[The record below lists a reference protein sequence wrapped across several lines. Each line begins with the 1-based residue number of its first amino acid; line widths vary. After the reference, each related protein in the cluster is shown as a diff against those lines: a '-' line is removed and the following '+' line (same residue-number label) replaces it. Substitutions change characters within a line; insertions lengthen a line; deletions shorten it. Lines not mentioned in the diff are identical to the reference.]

1 MIPMSLAQIAQVT
14 DGQLLN
20 CPDATQT
27 VSHIN
32 TDTRTVAAGALFL
45 ALQGERFDAH
55 QFVAQ
60 AVAKGA
66 VAAVV
71 SRPLADVTIPQIL
84 VADTRIALGQI
95 AAWVRAQLDLQIVA
109 ITGSCGK
116 TTLKE
121 MCAAILQQAAPVLA
135 TQGNLNNE
143 IGVPQTLLRLT
154 PDDRYA
160 VVELGANHPGEI
172 AWTTSLVKP
181 DVAVINNVAAAHLAG
196 FGSLRGVAVAK
207 TEIFS
212 GLSDS
217 GTAVINADSEFYDWW
232 REILSVRTFSFG
244 VENPKA
250 DFRAEN
256 ITQDEQGIAA
266 FTLISPLGQIDIQLP
281 IPGLH
286 NVSNALAAA
295 AVTTSLG
302 LSLAQVQSGLANMLP
317 VKGRFCVQKL
327 SDDLTLID
335 DTYNASVQSVMAAI
349 DTLAVMPG
357 YRVLAF
363 GDMGELGAD
372 AADLHRQIGEHARL
386 KKLDAVFTVGEL
398 SRHTAEAAAAS
409 GQHFANKDSLY
420 QALQTLMQHQRPM
433 TILAKGARS
442 ARMEEV
448 VAFVK
453 SCEEQA
459 C

>member
-1 MIPMSLAQIAQVT
+1 MIPMSLAQIALVT

-20 CPDATQT
+20 CSDPSLTICN
-27 VSHIN
+27 VS
-32 TDTRTVAAGALFL
+32 TDTRTVTNGALFL
-45 ALQGERFDAH
+45 ALLGERFDAH
-55 QFVAQ
+55 QFVSQ
-60 AVAKGA
+60 AITNGA
-66 VAAVV
+66 VVAVV
-71 SRPLADVTIPQIL
+71 SRPLADVAIPQIL
-84 VADTRIALGQI
+84 VADTRVALGQI
-95 AAWVRAQLDLQIVA
+95 SAWVREQLDLQIVA

-121 MCAAILQQAAPVLA
+121 MCATILQQTAPVLA

-154 PDDRYA
+154 PAERYA

-172 AWTTSLVKP
+172 AWTTSLVKS

-207 TEIFS
+207 TEIFG
-212 GLSDS
+212 GLSAS

-232 REILSVRTFSFG
+232 REILSVRTVSFG
-244 VENPKA
+244 LQNSKA

-256 ITQDEQGIAA
+256 VKQDEQGIAS
-266 FTLISPLGQIDIQLP
+266 FTLCTPDAQIDIQLP

-302 LSLAQVQSGLANMLP
+302 LSLAQVKSGLAHMLP

-327 SDDLTLID
+327 SDDLTVID

-349 DTLAVMPG
+349 DTLSVMPG
-357 YRVLAF
+357 YRVFAF
-363 GDMGELGAD
+363 GDMGEMGAD
-372 AADLHRQIGEHARL
+372 AVNLHRQIGEHARL
-386 KKLDAVFTVGEL
+386 RKLDAVLTVGDL
-398 SRHTAEAAAAS
+398 SRHAADAAS
-409 GQHFANKDSLY
+409 GQHFTDKESLC
-420 QALQTLMQHQRPM
+420 QALKTLMQQQRPM

>member
-1 MIPMSLAQIAQVT
+1 MISMSFAQIASIT
-14 DGQLLN
+14 AGQLIN
-20 CPDATQT
+20 CADLENT
-27 VSHIN
+27 VCHIS
-32 TDTRTVAAGALFL
+32 TDTRTVTQGDLFL

-55 QFVAQ
+55 DFVAQ
-60 AVAKGA
+60 AISQGA
-66 VAAVV
+66 VAALV
-71 SRPLADVTIPQIL
+71 SRVLPDVAAPQIL
-84 VADTRIALGQI
+84 VADTRIALGQLG
-95 AAWVRAQLDLQIVA
+95 AWVREQLDLKIVA

-121 MCAAILQQAAPVLA
+121 MCAAILQQNATVLA

-154 PDDRYA
+154 PNERYA
-160 VVELGANHPGEI
+160 VVELGANHAGEI

-207 TEIFS
+207 TEIFN

-244 VENPKA
+244 IQNQKA

-256 ITQDEQGIAA
+256 ITQDQQGFVR
-266 FTLISPLGQIDIQLP
+266 FTLCAPTGKVDIALP

-295 AVTTSLG
+295 AVATALG
-302 LSLAQVQSGLANMLP
+302 LSLAQVKSGLAIMQP

-327 SDDLTLID
+327 SDELTVID

-372 AADLHRQIGEHARL
+372 APSLHRQVGEHARL
-386 KKLDAVFTVGEL
+386 RKLDAVLTVGNL
-398 SRHTAEAAAAS
+398 SRHAAEAAD
-409 GQHFANKDSLY
+409 GQHFTDKESLC
-420 QALQTLMQHQRPM
+420 QVLKTLMQHQRPM

-442 ARMEEV
+442 ARMEDV

-453 SCEEQA
+453 SSEERA

>member
-1 MIPMSLAQIAQVT
+1 MSLAQIAQVT
-14 DGQLLN
+14 DGQLLK
-20 CPDATQT
+20 CPDAALM
-27 VSHIN
+27 VIN
-32 TDTRTVAAGALFL
+32 ISTDTRTVCAGSVFL

-55 QFVAQ
+55 DFAAQ
-60 AVAKGA
+60 AADKDA
-66 VAAVV
+66 VAIVV
-71 SRPLADVTIPQIL
+71 SRPLPDVSLPQIL

-95 AAWVRAQLDLQIVA
+95 AAWVRNQLDLQIVA

-116 TTLKE
+116 TTVKE
-121 MCAAILQQAAPVLA
+121 MCAAILRQSAPVLA

-154 PDDRYA
+154 PDERYA

-212 GLSDS
+212 GLSET
-217 GTAVINADSEFYDWW
+217 GTAIINADSEFYDWW
-232 REILSVRTFSFG
+232 REILSVRTLSFG

-256 ITQDEQGIAA
+256 IEQNEAGIAS
-266 FTLISPLGQIDIQLP
+266 FMLICPLGRIAIQLP
-281 IPGLH
+281 VPGLH

-302 LSLAQVQSGLANMLP
+302 LSLEQVKSGLMTMVP

-327 SDDLTLID
+327 SDSVTVID

-349 DTLAVMPG
+349 DTLSVMPG
-357 YRVLAF
+357 YRVLVF

-372 AADLHRQIGEHARL
+372 AATLHRQIGEHAKA
-386 KKLDAVFTVGEL
+386 KKLDTVLTIGEL
-398 SRHTAEAAAAS
+398 SRNTAEAAS
-409 GQHFANKDSLY
+409 GQHFVNKESLY
-420 QALQTLMQHQRPM
+420 QALQQLMQQQRPV

-442 ARMEEV
+442 ARMEDV

-453 SCEEQA
+453 SCEEKTA